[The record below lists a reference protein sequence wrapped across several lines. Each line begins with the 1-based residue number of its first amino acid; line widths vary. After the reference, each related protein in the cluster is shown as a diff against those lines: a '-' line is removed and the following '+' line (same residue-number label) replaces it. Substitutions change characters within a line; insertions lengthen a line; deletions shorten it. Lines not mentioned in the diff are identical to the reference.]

1 MVSVQFFFG
10 GGGILHFVFT
20 QFMGNT
26 GELRNRIWRI
36 FICDV
41 IELATA
47 LECQKQLLMPGIRNS
62 SGRESL

>member
-1 MVSVQFFFG
+1 M
-10 GGGILHFVFT
+10 FT
-20 QFMGNT
+20 QFMGNI
-26 GELRNRIWRI
+26 GVLRNRIWRI